1 MPTVRVQ
8 TTQNVSLE
16 YEVASLGDRILATL
30 VDYLLYAV
38 WFIFAAVLTNGLD
51 LEKYVGFVLAL
62 TPTTFYHLACEIYF
76 NGQSLGKRVRSTRV
90 MRLDGT
96 RPSLGDYALRWL
108 LRPLEV
114 LGFYGAP
121 ALLTIL
127 INGKGQR
134 LGDLAAGTTVISLK
148 ARPEQGSLLQAAP
161 IMPPGYSYQ
170 PIFRQAAQLADHD
183 AALLR
188 QLLSRGVA
196 QQNFVLLNEAATKIK
211 AILGVQSD
219 LGDELFLRT
228 VLLDHAHLLSE
239 ESGGR

>member
-1 MPTVRVQ
+1 MSTVRVQ

-30 VDYLLYAV
+30 LDYLLYAV
-38 WFIFAAVLTNGLD
+38 WFIFVAVLASGLE
-51 LEKYVGFVLAL
+51 LGKVAGFVLAL
-62 TPTTFYHLACEIYF
+62 LPTTFYHLACEIYF
-76 NGQSLGKRVRSTRV
+76 NGQSLGKRARSTRV

-96 RPSLGDYALRWL
+96 RPSLGDYVLRWL

-114 LGFYGAP
+114 IGFYGAP

-148 ARPEQGSLLQAAP
+148 ARPDQRLLQP
-161 IMPPGYSYQ
+161 EPPLPPGYSYQ
-170 PIFRQAAQLADHD
+170 PVFAQAAQLADHD

-211 AILGVQSD
+211 ALLGVQSD
-219 LGDELFLRT
+219 LGDESFLRT
-228 VLLDHAHLLSE
+228 ILRDHAHLLSE
-239 ESGGR
+239 EGGGR